1 MLETG
6 HYQLNGDQGGQNPN
20 TTLQAIL
27 TKDTKS
33 TR

>member
-1 MLETG
+1 MLETR
-6 HYQLNGDQGGQNPN
+6 HYQLNGDQRRKSPN

-27 TKDTKS
+27 TKGTKS